1 MNDQKLLEMMK
12 GSDDSMSTLACR
24 IIGERGREKVFA
36 FFTRYGHREKGTSES
51 LGSRMKRNIEGGAG
65 SYNVLIFDGFQIHHC
80 PGHIWVR
87 TSVSFAPYNQY
98 ISTTV
103 ILDLRKT
110 KKNGRQKTPGDDGV
124 IR

>member
-24 IIGERGREKVFA
+24 IIGERGRKEVFA
-36 FFTRYGHREKGTSES
+36 FFKQHGHEENGTAES
-51 LGSRMKRNIEGGAG
+51 FGSRMRRNRVGVEEG
-65 SYNVLIFDGFQIHHC
+65 YNVLIFDGFQIHRC